1 MHSEFCKAPLHHTAA
16 RFFRHKGQNLKAA
29 GLKTSN
35 NSSSVWFHALRVFL
49 SVITTSMKATSS
61 KQRQSSPCCS
71 SSHPCDYPDGS
82 YRRALFSGVL
92 ILSGQK
98 NSHKQM
104 LFYSKRV
111 RLTFVQLSLQRHYW
125 HWQKQT
131 CINEFIRTCKDLLSY
146 LSGSAPHPCL
156 LPFCF
161 FFFFK

>member
-1 MHSEFCKAPLHHTAA
+1 MHSEYCKALLHHTAP

-29 GLKTSN
+29 GFKTVIVQFGSML
-35 NSSSVWFHALRVFL
+35 FVFL
-49 SVITTSMKATSS
+49 SVITTTMKATSS
-61 KQRQSSPCCS
+61 KQRLSSPCCS
-71 SSHPCDYPDGS
+71 SSHPCDYPDNT

-98 NSHKQM
+98 NSHKKM

-111 RLTFVQLSLQRHYW
+111 WLTFVQLSLQRHYW

-131 CINEFIRTCKDLLSY
+131 YINEFIRTCKDLLSY